1 MKTKRPWLAGLA
13 LGLLFFVLLV
23 ASAQAGAAKP
33 QPNKVKQTAKPIW
46 TLAMDG
52 PRVAYASAGRV
63 HVWNVATGATSVV
76 KGGYG
81 NATHRVAVAVAIAGK
96 RVAWIKRQR
105 FRETEESDKLY
116 TAPIGGWAQLLT
128 QGHLVGWADSSRTM
142 GGWIGG
148 LVGSGKVLAVSTWQS
163 NGTVS
168 SDERLSLITPTGLR
182 TIVTGP
188 GAIVAAAV
196 NGGHIAVLRSTA
208 AWPAWEPATPT
219 TEPTVGIYSTE
230 GTLLREI
237 ALTDQIP
244 PPYTNMCC
252 TIDNSI
258 ALSGDRLV
266 VLTETATPHVKWTTT
281 LQVYNWRTGTLVRT
295 WPLACCR
302 PWTLSVTPLAV
313 YGRLAAIEGASLLNL
328 VDLTTGN
335 YFPIAHDSYVNDTG
349 SPMAIGSRG
358 LVYTPNPR
366 YKGPGELVFVP
377 MAKLLAMVSQ

>member
-1 MKTKRPWLAGLA
+1 MKTKRLRVAGLF
-13 LGLLFFVLLV
+13 LGLLLFALLV
-23 ASAQAGAAKP
+23 ASAQAGTAKP
-33 QPNKVKQTAKPIW
+33 QPNKVKQTANPIW

-52 PRVAYASAGRV
+52 PRVAYASGGRV

-76 KGGYG
+76 KGRYG
-81 NATHRVAVAVAIAGK
+81 NAAHNVAVAIAGK
-96 RVAWIKRQR
+96 RVAWIQRQR
-105 FRETEESDKLY
+105 FGETAESDKLY
-116 TAPIGGWAQLLT
+116 TAPIGGRARLLKR
-128 QGHLVGWADSSRTM
+128 GHLLDWADSSQTS

-148 LVGSGKVLAVSTWQS
+148 LVGSGKVLAVSTWNS

-168 SDERLSLITPTGLR
+168 SDQRLSLITPTGLR

-188 GAIVAAAV
+188 GAIVAASV
-196 NGGHIAVLRSTA
+196 NGGHIAVLRSTG

-219 TEPTVGIYSTE
+219 TEPTVGIYSTG

-281 LQVYNWRTGTLVRT
+281 LQVYNWRTGTLVQT

-335 YFPIAHDSYVNDTG
+335 YFPIAHDSYVSDTG

-377 MAKLLAMVSQ
+377 MAKLLAMLSQ